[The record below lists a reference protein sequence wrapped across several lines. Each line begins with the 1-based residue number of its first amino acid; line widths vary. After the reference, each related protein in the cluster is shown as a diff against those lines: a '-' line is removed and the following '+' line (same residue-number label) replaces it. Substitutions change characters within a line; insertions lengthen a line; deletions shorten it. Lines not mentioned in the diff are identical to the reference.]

1 MGAAAAETGQRKAET
16 EDRSAR
22 LSPTYKGRET
32 KREKGKKNQ
41 RKDSKIKVRN

>member
-1 MGAAAAETGQRKAET
+1 MGTAAAEAGQRKAEAQ
-16 EDRSAR
+16 DRSVG

-41 RKDSKIKVRN
+41 KKDSKIKVRN